1 MCVQV
6 NSRVMH
12 IGVLHYDHSIQ
23 FSQLQWCF
31 CRQDVGRRT
40 EGDDQP
46 HGFSD
51 FSGVWMGHPYFTVVV
66 IGEVTR
72 EVLPWILQDSQ
83 GVSFGPPKCPVAW
96 IPWAVVP
103 LKIMP
108 GLYNLSSRSFFCTVI
123 YCNIVHNCV
132 ILYIHTLAS

>member
-1 MCVQV
+1 MCTSEFKGDAHWSTAK
-6 NSRVMH
+6 NN
-12 IGVLHYDHSIQ
+12 HSIQ
-23 FSQLQWCF
+23 VSQLQWCF

-46 HGFSD
+46 HS
-51 FSGVWMGHPYFTVVV
+51 FSGVWMGHPYFHSG
-66 IGEVTR
+66 GEVTR
-72 EVLPWILQDSQ
+72 EVLPCILQDSQ

-103 LKIMP
+103 LKPMP
-108 GLYNLSSRSFFCTVI
+108 GLYKLSSRSFLFTVI
-123 YCNIVHNCV
+123 YCHIVHNCV